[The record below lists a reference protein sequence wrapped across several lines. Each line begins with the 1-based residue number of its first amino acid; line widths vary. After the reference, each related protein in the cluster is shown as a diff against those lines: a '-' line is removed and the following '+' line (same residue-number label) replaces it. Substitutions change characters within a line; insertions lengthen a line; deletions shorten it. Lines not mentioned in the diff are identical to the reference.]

1 MAKAQIETV
10 LGPVNAEDL
19 GITFTHEHLT
29 IDYSRCT
36 LPPAKEADKSKMNEP
51 ITLANLNWLKHNPYS
66 CVANLNLAK
75 EKDAVLSDLK
85 LLKQAGGCTIV
96 ENTCIGI
103 NRDVPAMIEF
113 AKLSG
118 LNVVCGTGYYVAVTQ
133 TDSVKN
139 TSVEEMTKVLLTCSQ
154 CIRYLK
160 LTRTK
165 YGRCWRATILCFK

>member
-10 LGPVNAEDL
+10 LGPVNGEDL

-29 IDYSRCT
+29 IDYSKCT
-36 LPPAKEADKSKMNEP
+36 LSPAKDVDKSKKNEP

-75 EKDAVLSDLK
+75 EKDAVLLDLK
-85 LLKQAGGCTIV
+85 SLKQAGGCTIV

-103 NRDVPAMIEF
+103 NRDVAAMIEF

-139 TSVEEMTKVLLTCSQ
+139 ASVEEMTKVLSIGNIIVPSVL
-154 CIRYLK
+154 
-160 LTRTK
+160 
-165 YGRCWRATILCFK
+165 G

>member
-1 MAKAQIETV
+1 MAKTQIETV

-29 IDYSRCT
+29 IDYSNCAMS
-36 LPPAKEADKSKMNEP
+36 PSKDSDKSKMNDP
-51 ITLANLNWLKHNPYS
+51 ITLDNLNWLRHNPYS

-103 NRDVPAMIEF
+103 NRDVAAMIEM

-118 LNVVCGTGYYVAVTQ
+118 LNVVCGTGFYVERTQ

-139 TSVEEMTKVLLTCSQ
+139 ASVEELSKVLVWL
-154 CIRYLK
+154 RFY
-160 LTRTK
+160 TK
-165 YGRCWRATILCFK
+165 HG